1 MNAEIKRIL
10 IVDDSPKDVE
20 LVCSALSEKNLA
32 NEVDVA
38 EDGEEA
44 LDYLYKRGKF
54 ADRING
60 NPAFILLDIK
70 MPKMNG
76 IELLKYI
83 RSKNEFK
90 MIPVIMVTSSCEER
104 DLVESYKLGAN
115 SYVVKPVDIAQF
127 IDAIK
132 VLGQFWAVINQP
144 PPSLLLSS

>member
-20 LVCSALSEKNLA
+20 LVIAALAEKNLA

-44 LDYLYKRGKF
+44 LDYLHKRGQF
-54 ADRING
+54 AERLNG
-60 NPAFILLDIK
+60 NPAVILLDIK
-70 MPKMNG
+70 MPKMDG
-76 IELLKYI
+76 VQVLKYI
-83 RSKNEFK
+83 RSEPKFK
-90 MIPVIMVTSSCEER
+90 TIPVIMVTSSREEK

-127 IDAIK
+127 IEAIK
-132 VLGQFWAVINQP
+132 VLGQYWAVINQP
-144 PPSLLLSS
+144 PPARTV

>member
-1 MNAEIKRIL
+1 MNAEVKRIL

-20 LVCSALSEKNLA
+20 LVIAALAEKNLA

-54 ADRING
+54 IDRENS
-60 NPAFILLDIK
+60 NPTVILLDIK

-76 IELLKYI
+76 IEVLKHI
-83 RSKNEFK
+83 RSVPEFK
-90 MIPVIMVTSSCEER
+90 MIPVIMVTSSHEER

-115 SYVVKPVDIAQF
+115 SYVVKPVDIVQF

-132 VLGQFWAVINQP
+132 TLGQYWVVINQLP
-144 PPSLLLSS
+144 PKHLQKG